1 MGTGIQTRSS
11 PFRMYGQ
18 QVFRVIR
25 RVLLAGLVL
34 VAMPSLVGAQSEKDD
49 LRRLRSVLPEAA
61 VTHIRETVEEAERD
75 GVPGELLFRKAL
87 EGVSKGQSA
96 DAIVDAVDQLARDLR
111 IARRVVGPE
120 MGEDALDEAAEA
132 LARGVDEL
140 VIRDLAAEHTAD
152 FSIMLLVVEDLIE
165 AELTSARAH
174 ELLDLAIESV
184 YRGDRLFAVSAAMRR
199 LTRDQLTPE
208 DAAETI
214 EQFLRDGVPLV
225 PPASAP
231 QRR

>member
-1 MGTGIQTRSS
+1 MGTGIQTQFWQ
-11 PFRMYGQ
+11 FRMYGP
-18 QVFRVIR
+18 RACRRIR

-34 VAMPSLVGAQSEKDD
+34 AVLPAPVGAQSEEED

-61 VTHIRETVEEAERD
+61 VTHLRETIEEAERD

-96 DAIVDAVDQLARDLR
+96 DAIVQAVDRLAHDLR
-111 IARRVVGPE
+111 FALSVVGPGL
-120 MGEDALDEAAEA
+120 GEDALDEAAEA
-132 LARGVDEL
+132 LARGVDES
-140 VIRDLAAEHTAD
+140 VVRTLATEHKAD

-165 AELTSARAH
+165 TELTSERAH
-174 ELLDLAIESV
+174 DLLDLALEHG
-184 YRGDRLFAVSAAMRR
+184 YRGDRLFAVSSAMRR

-208 DAAETI
+208 DAAERI

-225 PPASAP
+225 PPASAR
-231 QRR
+231 QG